1 VVVHKGNRSTNAAS
15 IFGLLSLAANS
26 GTELVLSATGADAE
40 EALDAVAS
48 LFHEEFEM
56 VYA

>member
-15 IFGLLSLAANS
+15 IFGLLSLAASS
-26 GTELVLSATGADAE
+26 GTELVLSATGAEAE

-48 LFHEEFEM
+48 LFREEFEM
-56 VYA
+56 AYA